1 MSAANRG
8 GTSTNRRKRSRELD
22 DDLPS
27 SSAVP
32 PSSPPPSSPPVLPLD
47 EGDDDD
53 LDPENELIG
62 DIDDADEMAEDEDG
76 IDLFADNFERDYRAR
91 KNDSYAGADIDDEG
105 DYEDLDMAT
114 RRQLEAR
121 LNKRDL
127 ELARRRR
134 MPAAFLPDEDG
145 EGELD
150 LTRQPRRRRHHYD
163 EEQEDEDM
171 ADNIMEE
178 ELSLETLQD
187 VKASSLTDWVA
198 LPAVHRTISREF
210 KSFLTEYTDE
220 NGISVYG
227 TRVRTLGE
235 VNAESLEVSYD
246 HLSDSKAILAYFL
259 ANAPAEVLTIFDQ
272 VAMEVTLLH
281 YPDYERIH
289 SEIHVRISDLPVHY
303 TLRQLRQTHLNCL
316 VRVSGVVTRRTG
328 VFPQLKYVRFNCTKC
343 GIVLGPFQQESNVEV
358 RISYCQNC
366 QSRGPFTLN
375 SEKTIYRNYQKLT
388 LQESPGTVPAGRLP
402 RHREVVLLW
411 DLIDSA
417 KPGEEIEITGTYRNN
432 YDAQLNNRN
441 GFPVFATMLEANHV
455 VKSHDQLAGFRLTE
469 EDERKIRALSRDPQI
484 VDKIIASIAPSIYG
498 HTDIKTAVALS
509 LFGGVSKI
517 AQGKLNIRGD
527 INILLLGDPGTA
539 KSQILKY
546 VEKTAHR
553 AVFATGQG
561 ASAVGLTASVRR
573 DPLTSEWTLEGGALV
588 LADRGTCLIDEF
600 DKMNDQDRTS
610 IHEAMEQQTISIS
623 KAGIVTTLQ
632 ARCAII
638 AAANPIGGRY
648 NSTIPFSQN
657 VELTEPI
664 LSRFDILCV
673 VRDTV
678 DPAED
683 ERLAKFVVNSHGRAH
698 PAASSSDANQNAM
711 DTAHDEEIRDQQVNG
726 GEPKQEGEIP
736 QELLRKYIL
745 YAREKCRP
753 KLYQIDQDK
762 VARLF
767 ADMRRESLATGAYP
781 ITVRHL
787 EAIMRISEAFCKMR
801 LSEYCISQDVDRAI
815 AVTVDSF
822 VGAQKVSCKKALAR
836 AFAKYTLAKPRS
848 QRRENGRGGVRSGP
862 RATAVM
868 A

>member
-1 MSAANRG
+1 MDDEDDADELG
-8 GTSTNRRKRSRELD
+8 LERE
-22 DDLPS
+22 S
-27 SSAVP
+27 V
-32 PSSPPPSSPPVLPLD
+32 
-47 EGDDDD
+47 
-53 LDPENELIG
+53 G

-76 IDLFADNFERDYRAR
+76 IDLFADNFERDYRQREDDA
-91 KNDSYAGADIDDEG
+91 YAGADIDDEG
-105 DYEDLDMAT
+105 EFDDLDVAT

-121 LNKRDL
+121 LNKRDR
-127 ELARRRR
+127 ELARRQR
-134 MPAAFLPDEDG
+134 MPAAFLQDED
-145 EGELD
+145 EDAEMD

-163 EEQEDEDM
+163 EDQEDEDM
-171 ADNIMEE
+171 ADDIMEE

-198 LPAVHRTISREF
+198 LPAVHRTIFREF
-210 KSFLTEYTDE
+210 KSFLTEYTDA
-220 NGISVYG
+220 NGVSVYG

-235 VNAESLEVSYD
+235 INAESLEVSYD
-246 HLSDSKAILAYFL
+246 HLASSKAILAYFL
-259 ANAPAEVLTIFDQ
+259 ANAPAEVLAIFDQ
-272 VAMEVTLLH
+272 VAMDVTLLH

-316 VRVSGVVTRRTG
+316 VRVTGVVTRRTG
-328 VFPQLKYVRFNCTKC
+328 VFPQLKYVRFDCTKC
-343 GIVLGPFQQESNVEV
+343 GITLGPFQQESNAEV
-358 RISYCQNC
+358 KISYCQNC

-375 SEKTIYRNYQKLT
+375 SQQTIYRNYQKLT

-402 RHREVVLLW
+402 RHREVILLW

-417 KPGEEIEITGTYRNN
+417 KPGEEIEITGIYRNS
-432 YDAQLNNRN
+432 YSAQLNNKN
-441 GFPVFATMLEANHV
+441 GFPVFATILEANHV
-455 VKSHDQLAGFRLTE
+455 IKSHDQLAGFRLTE
-469 EDERKIRALSRDPQI
+469 ADERNIRQLSRDPHI
-484 VDKIIASIAPSIYG
+484 VDKLIASIAPSIYG

-509 LFGGVSKI
+509 LFGGVSKV

-527 INILLLGDPGTA
+527 INVLLLGDPGTA
-539 KSQILKY
+539 KSQVLKY
-546 VEKTAHR
+546 IEKTAHR

-561 ASAVGLTASVRR
+561 ASAVGLTASVRK
-573 DPLTSEWTLEGGALV
+573 DPLTAEWTLEGGALV

-632 ARCAII
+632 ARCSIV

-648 NSTIPFSQN
+648 NSTVPLAQN

-664 LSRFDILCV
+664 LSRFDIMCV

-683 ERLAKFVVNSHGRAH
+683 ERLANFVVKSHGRAH
-698 PAASSSDANQNAM
+698 PAANSTDNNQNAM
-711 DTAHDEEIRDQQVNG
+711 DVEHEAQVQGEASNG
-726 GEPKQEGEIP
+726 GEPAQEEGID

-745 YAREKCRP
+745 YARERCRP

-781 ITVRHL
+781 ITVSPRPPSRAPVPSCTRCDAV
-787 EAIMRISEAFCKMR
+787 EIS
-801 LSEYCISQDVDRAI
+801 
-815 AVTVDSF
+815 
-822 VGAQKVSCKKALAR
+822 VGAFVDNTPGPPSRSHHPHQRSLLQDASLRVLHLPRRRPRHCRDGRLVRECPEGQLQKG
-836 AFAKYTLAKPRS
+836 T
-848 QRRENGRGGVRSGP
+848 E
-862 RATAVM
+862 
-868 A
+868 